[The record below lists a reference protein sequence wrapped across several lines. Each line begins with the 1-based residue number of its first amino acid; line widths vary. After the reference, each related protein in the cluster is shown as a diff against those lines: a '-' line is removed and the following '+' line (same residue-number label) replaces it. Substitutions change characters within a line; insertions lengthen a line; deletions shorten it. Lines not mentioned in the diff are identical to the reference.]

1 MAFFSPPISADTKY
15 WEKGGESMTRI
26 FDVRVNKELIVLII
40 IVMILANAL

>member
-1 MAFFSPPISADTKY
+1 
-15 WEKGGESMTRI
+15 MTRI